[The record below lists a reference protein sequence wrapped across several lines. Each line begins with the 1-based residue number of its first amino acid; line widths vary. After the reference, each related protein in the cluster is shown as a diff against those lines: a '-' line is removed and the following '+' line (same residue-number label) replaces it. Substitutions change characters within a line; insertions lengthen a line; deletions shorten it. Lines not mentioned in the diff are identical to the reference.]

1 MEINSLLPT
10 TGLFQ
15 LSRSN
20 FDSHKLGLRMNI
32 IHNSLRIGLVNIPYM
47 LLQIHFLKTAER
59 EIPIFLLKNPLLIF
73 VCIRQIISYQMSM
86 NCENWLKFLIIVI
99 IITII

>member
-15 LSRSN
+15 LSQSN
-20 FDSHKLGLRMNI
+20 FDSQKLGLRMNI

-47 LLQIHFLKTAER
+47 LLQIHFLKIAKR

-86 NCENWLKFLIIVI
+86 NCENRLKFLIIVI